1 MWVFWKTNTQNPCF
15 FIENIVVAGFR
26 RLNRARQQLFRGD
39 DHAMRESRIQLRA
52 QIEANR
58 SAPTSGPIFEELV
71 RGLDEATHMLKH
83 EIVRG
88 DLNEE
93 TGRYGKFILFW
104 IRFDLHSQF
113 WNIYRE
119 TFIHLQ
125 SLYGWSYDAHYTL
138 SLLTFSVCVFVPDV
152 KIKREHVKGSASGDI
167 KPEIEPITED
177 TVRRMENPGSVQ
189 VCKSSA
195 SAKIEK

>member
-1 MWVFWKTNTQNPCF
+1 
-15 FIENIVVAGFR
+15 
-26 RLNRARQQLFRGD
+26 
-39 DHAMRESRIQLRA
+39 MRESRIQLRA

-93 TGRYGKFILFW
+93 TGRY
-104 IRFDLHSQF
+104 
-113 WNIYRE
+113 
-119 TFIHLQ
+119 
-125 SLYGWSYDAHYTL
+125 
-138 SLLTFSVCVFVPDV
+138 DV
-152 KIKREHVKGSASGDI
+152 KIKREHVQGSASGDI

-177 TVRRMENPGSVQ
+177 TVQRMENPGSVQ

-195 SAKIEK
+195 SAKNEK

>member
-1 MWVFWKTNTQNPCF
+1 MASSAAASLASRARVL
-15 FIENIVVAGFR
+15 AGFR

-93 TGRYGKFILFW
+93 TGRY
-104 IRFDLHSQF
+104 
-113 WNIYRE
+113 
-119 TFIHLQ
+119 
-125 SLYGWSYDAHYTL
+125 
-138 SLLTFSVCVFVPDV
+138 DV
-152 KIKREHVKGSASGDI
+152 KIKREHVQGSASGDI

-177 TVRRMENPGSVQ
+177 TVQRMENPGSVQ

-195 SAKIEK
+195 SAKNEK